1 MSTKINVLQVIPKLG
16 YGGAE
21 TGCYDIAHYLAENE
35 CGSFIATSGGEL
47 LKFVKKDK
55 VKIIRLP
62 VHSKNPVLI
71 IFNALVLAIYII
83 FYKINIVHARSRAPA
98 WTSYIASFLTNRVFV
113 TTFHGTYN
121 FKSNLKKFY
130 NSIMLRA
137 NLTIAGSNFIF
148 RHINENYSQYLHK
161 EKKLRVIF
169 RGINVDYYNSKNIS
183 ILKREKLKQ
192 EWNLSSNQFTILLP
206 GRLTYWKGQEKFI
219 ESLNILIEDYNIANF
234 QAIILGSDQGR
245 KVYKKKLINLV
256 ERYNLNNKVK
266 FIHHCKEM
274 PLAYSLADVIVSAS
288 VEPEAFGR
296 VAVEAQSMGKPIVA
310 TDIGGS
316 KETII
321 NKKSGF
327 LYKHDD
333 PRELAKMLNTV
344 IQLSQDELK
353 SMGNE
358 GRKNITKKFD
368 VETMCQSNLKEYKK
382 LIKN

>member
-1 MSTKINVLQVIPKLG
+1 MTTKLNVLQVIPKLG

-35 CGSFIATSGGEL
+35 CGSFIATSGGDL

-266 FIHHCKEM
+266 FIQHCKEM
-274 PLAYSLADVIVSAS
+274 PLAYSLADVVVSAS
-288 VEPEAFGR
+288 IEPEAFGR
-296 VAVEAQSMGKPIVA
+296 VSVEAQSMGKPIVA